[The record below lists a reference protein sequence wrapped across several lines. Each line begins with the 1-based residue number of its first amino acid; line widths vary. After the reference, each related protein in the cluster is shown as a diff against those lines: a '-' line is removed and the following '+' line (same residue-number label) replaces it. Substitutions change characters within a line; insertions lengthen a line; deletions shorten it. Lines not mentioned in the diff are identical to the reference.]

1 MLLKERSYRSVNPAP
16 SSNRLWRF
24 GKRTKIAAVILAIV
38 TVAAALF
45 AAGGFVGVSAERQQ
59 LVKKMLRV
67 DVGATVRNTWTS
79 LGASPEQIMIDIKH
93 KDYEQLAAWR
103 QQALERGQI
112 TSDLKESVPA
122 TIRYRDKQ
130 LKAKVRLKGEWTD
143 HLAFNKWSFR
153 INVSGEDTL
162 FGMKSFSIQHPRTR
176 SYIYEWIYH
185 TALRREDI
193 PAQRY
198 QFIAVTVNGRH
209 QGVFALEENF
219 TKQLI
224 ESNQRREG
232 VILRFNGDF
241 RYQPFSHE
249 PGVTQTTADTGIA
262 AQESSNIQ
270 LYDEEKIAE
279 DPNLHKQFL
288 VAHNLLQAFR
298 AGRLPT
304 HKVFDADKLAMYF
317 AVSELT
323 GGTFAAYDWSDMRLL
338 YNPVTSLLE
347 PIGVEGNVNYE
358 GTAKPICTD
367 CFTPED
373 SFHRRLF
380 DDEVFF
386 RKYVAAL
393 EKVSD
398 PAYVDALLADIGPEL
413 DQQMR
418 IIHSEWPYWNYSPD
432 TLYRNSASLR
442 GYLNPHKGLHAYLI
456 RGKGQRCELDLGAIQ
471 AMPIEVL
478 SVSAGDVVLLPGS
491 PLVLPGKVTGETVA
505 YRSAVFATYSGA
517 SLSEEWQKTLKVQY
531 RLLGTNT
538 DRVAEVFPYPRL
550 DETLLLADILRCDPN
565 PEQFPFVQMDE
576 QARTITFVAGQHR
589 VDRNLILPA
598 GYTVVAGPGVEID
611 LAVGA
616 KVITYS
622 PLRFAG
628 TEEQPV
634 VIQSLDGTGQG
645 LTVLKAGAKSLLN
658 YVTFRGLT
666 NPDENGWTLTGA
678 VTFYASPVE
687 LRHCEFLDNH
697 SEDSLNIIRSE
708 FLIDQ
713 SLFQNATSDAFDGD
727 FVTGTVS
734 RSSFVKIKGDCIDVS
749 GSRVKLADI
758 YVRECNDKGVSLGE
772 ASAGTGERI
781 VVEKSRI
788 GIAAKDLSEGVF
800 TDVQITDTE
809 MGLAVFQKKPEYGG
823 GRLEVTQLN
832 LDRVKTPYVIETG
845 STMIVENRQLP
856 PKDAEVK
863 KLLYGSAEST
873 AAK

>member
-1 MLLKERSYRSVNPAP
+1 MLLKESTAAPART
-16 SSNRLWRF
+16 SHRFRWLGRRLR
-24 GKRTKIAAVILAIV
+24 IAAAILVVV
-38 TVAAALF
+38 TLAAAVF

-59 LVKKMLRV
+59 LVKKMMRA
-67 DVGATVRNTWTS
+67 DVAATVRNTWTS
-79 LGASPEQIMIDIKH
+79 LGANPEQITIDVKH
-93 KDYEQLAAWR
+93 KYYEQLAAWR
-103 QQALERGQI
+103 ELALQRGQI

-130 LKAKVRLKGEWTD
+130 MKAKVRLKGEWTD

-153 INVSGEDTL
+153 INISGDNTL

-185 TALRREDI
+185 KALQREGI
-193 PAQRY
+193 AAQRY

-209 QGVFALEENF
+209 QGIFALEENF

-279 DPNLHKQFL
+279 DAALYQQFL

-358 GTAKPICTD
+358 SPTKPICTD
-367 CFTPED
+367 CATPED
-373 SFHRRLF
+373 SFHRRMF

-393 EKVSD
+393 ERVSD

-432 TLYRNSASLR
+432 TLHRNSASLR
-442 GYLNPHKGLHAYLI
+442 GYLNPHKGLHAYFL
-456 RGKGQRCELDLGAIQ
+456 RGEGQSCELELGAIQ
-471 AMPIEVL
+471 GMPIEVL
-478 SVSAGDVVLLPGS
+478 SVSAGDVVLLPAS
-491 PLVLPGKVTGETVA
+491 PLVLPGKVTAKTVA
-505 YRSAVFATYSGA
+505 YRPVTFTAPSSITWSNE
-517 SLSEEWQKTLKVQY
+517 SLKTLQVHY
-531 RLLGTNT
+531 RILGTNT
-538 DRVAEVFPYPRL
+538 DRIADVFPYPRL
-550 DETLLLADILRCDPN
+550 DESLLQADVLRCDPN
-565 PEQFPFVQMDE
+565 PEQFPFVHMDE
-576 QARTITFVAGQHR
+576 QARTITFTAGQHR
-589 VDRNLILPA
+589 VDRKLILPA
-598 GYTVVAGPGVEID
+598 GYTVVAGPGVEIN
-611 LAVGA
+611 LVGRA
-616 KVITYS
+616 KVISHS
-622 PLRFAG
+622 PLQFTG

-634 VIQSLDGTGQG
+634 VIESQDGTGQG
-645 LTVLKAGAKSLLN
+645 LTVLNGGTKSLLK

-666 NPDENGWTLTGA
+666 NPDDNGWTLTGA

-687 LRHCEFLDNH
+687 LIHCEFLDNN

-708 FLIDQ
+708 FSIDQ
-713 SLFQNATSDAFDGD
+713 SLFQNTTSDAFDGD
-727 FVTGTVS
+727 FVTGSVT
-734 RSSFVKIKGDCIDVS
+734 RSSFVKVSGDCIDVS

-758 YVRECNDKGVSLGE
+758 YVREAGDKGVSIGE

-781 VVEKSRI
+781 VIEKSRI

-809 MGLAVFQKKPEYGG
+809 MGLAVYQKKPEFGG
-823 GRLEVTQLN
+823 GRLHVTQLN
-832 LDRVKTPYVIETG
+832 LERVKTPYVIETG
-845 STMIVENRQLP
+845 STMSVENRQLV
-856 PKDAEVK
+856 PKNTDVK
-863 KLLYGSAEST
+863 QLLYGSAESP
-873 AAK
+873 AQ